1 MTTDIRRMSREDLD
15 ELNKLGELYR
25 GLRKPLSLAAAHSS
39 AEPIAS
45 DSESMPT
52 AAVQMDLFS

>member
-1 MTTDIRRMSREDLD
+1 MSREDLD
-15 ELNKLGELYR
+15 ELNKLGEPSR
-25 GLRKPLSLAAAHSS
+25 ALRKALPLAPAHSS

-45 DSESMPT
+45 GSESMPT

>member
-1 MTTDIRRMSREDLD
+1 MSNEVDDLMSGFRD
-15 ELNKLGELYR
+15 WAEHGRQTK
-25 GLRKPLSLAAAHSS
+25 LRKPLSLAPAHSS

-45 DSESMPT
+45 DLESMPT

>member
-15 ELNKLGELYR
+15 ELNKLGEPSR
-25 GLRKPLSLAAAHSS
+25 ALRKALPLAPAHSS

-45 DSESMPT
+45 GSESMPT